1 MGNCYKVLTYRRLTN
16 KGAERGRQM
25 NIEKFQESMYQLIVE
40 TSTNLPKDVRRAIK
54 AAAERESAGTRSA
67 MSLATIT
74 NNIKMADDNVSPI
87 CQDTGLPTFKIKT
100 PVGANQ
106 IEMKKAIYNA
116 IALATKNGK
125 LRPNS
130 VDSLTGDNSGDNLG
144 GGTPV
149 IKFDQWE
156 KDYIDARLILKGG
169 GCENK
174 NIQYSLPAE
183 LEGLG
188 RAGRDLDGI
197 RKCIMH
203 SVYQAQGQ
211 GCSAGFIGV
220 GIGGDRSSGYDLAK
234 EQLFRSVEDVN
245 PNPELRDLED
255 YVMENANK
263 LGIGTM
269 GFGGETTLLGC
280 KIGVMNRIPAS
291 FYVSVAY
298 NCWAYRRMGVAV
310 HPETGEIQEWMYQEG
325 EKIDFAQPAAAQ
337 EIAAAAEAP
346 AEQEVITLTAPIT
359 EEQIRQLKVGDVV
372 RIDGMMYTGRDAIH
386 KYLSDHDSPV
396 DLNGQIIYHCGPV
409 MLKDEEGKWHV
420 KAAGPTTSIR
430 EEPYQG
436 DIMKKFGIRAVI
448 GKGGMGAKTLAA
460 LQEHGGVYL
469 NAIGGAAQYYADCIK
484 SVEGVDLMNFG
495 IPEAMWHL
503 NVEGFTAVVTM
514 DSHGNSLHRDVEK
527 SSLEK
532 LAQFADRVY
541 K

>member
-1 MGNCYKVLTYRRLTN
+1 MK
-16 KGAERGRQM
+16 
-25 NIEKFQESMYQLIVE
+25 IEKFQESMYKLIVE
-40 TSTNLPKDVRRAIK
+40 TSTKLPKDVRRAIK
-54 AAAERESAGTRSA
+54 AAAERENAGTRSA

-74 NNIKMADDNVSPI
+74 NNIQMADEQVSPI

-106 IEMKKAIYNA
+106 IQMKAAIQNA
-116 IALATKNGK
+116 IAEATKDGK

-130 VDSLTGDNSGDNLG
+130 VDSLTGENSGDNLG

-149 IKFDQWE
+149 IKFEQWE
-156 KDYIDARLILKGG
+156 NDYIDVRLILKGG

-174 NIQYSLPAE
+174 NIQYSLPCE
-183 LEGLG
+183 LDGLG
-188 RAGRDLDGI
+188 RAGRDLDGV

-234 EQLFRSVEDVN
+234 EQLFRSNDDVN
-245 PNPELRDLED
+245 TNEDLRKLEE
-255 YVMENANK
+255 YILENANK

-291 FYVSVAY
+291 FFVSVAY
-298 NCWAYRRMGVAV
+298 NCWAFRRLGVNV
-310 HPETGEIQEWMYQEG
+310 HPETGDIIDWMYQEG
-325 EKIDFAQPAAAQ
+325 DMIDFKQEQTLAAQ
-337 EIAAAAEAP
+337 ETAAASEG
-346 AEQEVITLTAPIT
+346 VITLQAPIT
-359 EEQIRQLKVGDVV
+359 EEQIRSLKVGDVV
-372 RIDGMMYTGRDAIH
+372 QINGMMYTGRDAIH
-386 KYLSDHDSPV
+386 KYLSTNDSPV
-396 DLNGQIIYHCGPV
+396 DLNGQVIYHCGPV
-409 MLKDEEGKWHV
+409 MLKDAEGKWHV
-420 KAAGPTTSIR
+420 KAAGPTTSAR

-448 GKGGMGAKTLAA
+448 GKGGMGPKTLAA
-460 LQEHGGVYL
+460 LKEYGGVYL

-484 SVEGVDLMNFG
+484 SVEGVDLMQFG

-503 NVEGFTAVVTM
+503 RVEGFTAVVTM
-514 DSHGNSLHRDVEK
+514 DSHGNSLHADVDK

-532 LAQFADRVY
+532 LAQFKEPVFN
-541 K
+541 